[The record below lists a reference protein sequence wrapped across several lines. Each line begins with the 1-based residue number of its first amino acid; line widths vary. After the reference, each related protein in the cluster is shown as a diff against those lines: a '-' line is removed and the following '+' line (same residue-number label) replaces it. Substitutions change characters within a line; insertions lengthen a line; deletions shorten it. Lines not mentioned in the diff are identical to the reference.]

1 MKNKKTIIA
10 GIIFL
15 IFIFHWSYYDNK
27 VNWIIEQANVEIQ
40 KEKAKVSYEEML
52 FNKIREYTEYSDD
65 YLSSI
70 NIYKE
75 DIARSEI
82 FYETNIL
89 MKRCYQEQLKRYSEN
104 VEIDEW
110 YCLDVENLETFKKK
124 Q

>member
-1 MKNKKTIIA
+1 MKNRNTIIA

-15 IFIFHWSYYDNK
+15 MFLFQWAYFDNK
-27 VNWIIEQANVEIQ
+27 ANWIIEKAKEEIQ
-40 KEKAKVSYEEML
+40 EEKTKVSYEEML
-52 FNKIREYTEYSDD
+52 FNKIRKHTEYSDD
-65 YLSSI
+65 DLSSI

-75 DIARSEI
+75 DIARVEI